1 MIVWLKIKIAR
12 LSSGARGIFLPF
24 HPAASFLQT
33 ISSVRGNFPS
43 FSLIYVCSVAML
55 RTTGFSFHHL
65 DRRKILQINEQ
76 VYDWL
81 NVIGRARN
89 NQGLTRSH
97 DNLFHSITRS
107 PSEGS
112 SSQWK
117 DTRDKN
123 REQSKLKRV
132 WTMIN
137 DLKEKG
143 NKSLFRGET
152 WILIRSKVWACV
164 VQ

>member
-1 MIVWLKIKIAR
+1 MPGGFSSLFSSLQFFRTIIVA
-12 LSSGARGIFLPF
+12 F
-24 HPAASFLQT
+24 SF
-33 ISSVRGNFPS
+33 NFAL

-55 RTTGFSFHHL
+55 RTTSFSLHHL
-65 DRRKILQINEQ
+65 DSRKISQINEQ
-76 VYDWL
+76 IKDL
-81 NVIGRARN
+81 PNVIVRARN

-143 NKSLFRGET
+143 NKSLFRGGET
-152 WILIRSKVWACV
+152 WILIGSKVWACV